1 MIISILQKIISVSL
15 LLLLFPGLCGMF
27 NSDSTS
33 DGEHN
38 SLKYAYGK
46 DDMSVSSVNDSDL
59 YSQLIIHINIIIER
73 GRYSSQLK
81 LGTVAGYKRS

>member
-1 MIISILQKIISVSL
+1 
-15 LLLLFPGLCGMF
+15 MF

-59 YSQLIIHINIIIER
+59 YFEFSNEMSEISLYRCLTFYHFTKSHYL
-73 GRYSSQLK
+73 YSF
-81 LGTVAGYKRS
+81 

>member
-1 MIISILQKIISVSL
+1 
-15 LLLLFPGLCGMF
+15 MF

-46 DDMSVSSVNDSDL
+46 DDMSVSSVNGSDL
-59 YSQLIIHINIIIER
+59 YSALNSNLYYELSDSEGSEISLFRCFTFHHFTKFHHLYSFLKFLQHI
-73 GRYSSQLK
+73 SS
-81 LGTVAGYKRS
+81 RIDI